1 MEDINNI
8 LTVGEIPNLFS
19 AKEDL
24 PAIRE
29 KIKKEYINEKKL
41 NKDARIHDDEL
52 NEFLLSQYF
61 VLTVL

>member
-1 MEDINNI
+1 MKRKQTLSNI

-29 KIKKEYINEKKL
+29 KIRKEYLNEKKL

-52 NEFLLSQYF
+52 NEFF
-61 VLTVL
+61 FNRV

>member
-19 AKEDL
+19 VKEDL

-29 KIKKEYINEKKL
+29 KIRKEYINEKKL
-41 NKDARIHDDEL
+41 TKDSRIHDEEL
-52 NEFLLSQYF
+52 NDFFFSR
-61 VLTVL
+61 V